1 MANIVKIRLDAENK
15 RIIMEVVDDTTG
27 VIDTSWGSIELKLGQ
42 TGGTPT
48 SPGMTMGKEIELREM
63 QGCDPSTGDPRFCMT
78 LRSPWYTTQ
87 LTSNPTD

>member
-27 VIDTSWGSIELKLGQ
+27 IIDTSWGSIELKLGQ

-48 SPGMTMGKEIELREM
+48 SPGMTMGQPLEIRETI
-63 QGCDPSTGDPRFCMT
+63 GCDPVSGDPRYCFM
-78 LRSPWYTTQ
+78 LRSPWVSSP
-87 LTSNPTD
+87 LTADPET